1 MKYYRLAFARKL
13 AAAGL
18 MVAWLLAGCA
28 GIAPGSSPTQ
38 DLTETPEPGIPTLVL
53 TNTPEGFDSVP
64 LNGELTQTVMPATQS
79 PAVVR
84 VKLRLWIPPQFD
96 PHAETEAGA
105 LLAARLEEFTRQRPD
120 VEIQVRVKALS
131 GAGGLL
137 DSLTTARSAA
147 ALAMPDLVF
156 LSREMMESA
165 AIKGLVFSLD
175 DLVEVLDDRDW
186 YDYSRQLA
194 RIQSSTFGLPFAGD
208 ALVLVY
214 RANLIEPPLDWTGA
228 LELRSPIIFPAAD
241 PLALFTTAQY
251 QSSGGV
257 LRDEQGRPYLDADQ
271 LESVLDFYV
280 LAEESGSLPYWL
292 TQYQND
298 DQAWSAFVEKRAN
311 MVVTW
316 ASRFLHADME
326 DLAITP
332 LPTPDGEPF
341 TLATGWVWALSSADR
356 DRRLLSMEL
365 AEFLCQAQF
374 MADWTQAI
382 GYLPARANALDA
394 WREDPIRSVIAQVLL
409 SAELSPST
417 DIATLLGAPLQQAVL
432 EVLKKQNDA
441 AGAAQVAA
449 DALSSP

>member
-1 MKYYRLAFARKL
+1 MNYFRLAFTRKL
-13 AAAGL
+13 AAVGL
-18 MVAWLLAGCA
+18 LAAWLLAGCA
-28 GIAPGSSPTQ
+28 GIAPGSLPSP
-38 DLTETPEPGIPTLVL
+38 DLTETSEPDVPTLVR
-53 TNTPEGFDSVP
+53 TSTPEGFNGAP
-64 LNGELTQTVMPATQS
+64 LNGELTQTVTPATQA

-96 PHAETEAGA
+96 PHAETDAGV

-120 VEIQVRVKALS
+120 VEIQIRIKALS
-131 GAGGLL
+131 GPGGLL

-147 ALAMPDLVF
+147 PLAMPDLVF

-186 YDYSRQLA
+186 YDYARQLA

-251 QSSGGV
+251 QSKGGV
-257 LRDEQGRPYLDADQ
+257 LRDDQGRPYLDADQ
-271 LESVLDFYV
+271 LASVLDFYI
-280 LAEESGSLPYWL
+280 LAEESGAMPYWL

-316 ASRFLHADME
+316 ASRFLNADKE
-326 DLAITP
+326 DLAIMP
-332 LPTPDGEPF
+332 LPTSDGEPF

-374 MADWTQAI
+374 MAEWTQAS
-382 GYLPARANALDA
+382 GYLPARANALDV
-394 WREDPIRSVIAQVLL
+394 WREDRIRSVIAQVLL

-441 AGAAQVAA
+441 SGAAQVAA
-449 DALSSP
+449 DALSNP